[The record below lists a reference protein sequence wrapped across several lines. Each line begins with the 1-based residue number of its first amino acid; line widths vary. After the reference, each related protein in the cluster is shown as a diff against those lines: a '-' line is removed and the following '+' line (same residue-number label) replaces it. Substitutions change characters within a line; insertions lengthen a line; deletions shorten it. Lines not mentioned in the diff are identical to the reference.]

1 METHRVLTE
10 KCTNGRWNDIALR
23 TKSPDD
29 ITSKQDDL
37 ALMMMRKSPESQCH
51 CQGGKL
57 GGLASQSESGVKA
70 FG

>member
-10 KCTNGRWNDIALR
+10 KRTIERWNDLALR

-37 ALMMMRKSPESQCH
+37 ALMMMRKFPESQCH

-57 GGLASQSESGVKA
+57 GGLAGQSESGVKA

>member
-1 METHRVLTE
+1 METHSVLTE
-10 KCTNGRWNDIALR
+10 TRTVERWNDIALM

-29 ITSKQDDL
+29 ITSKQDDI
-37 ALMMMRKSPESQCH
+37 ALMIRKSQESQCH